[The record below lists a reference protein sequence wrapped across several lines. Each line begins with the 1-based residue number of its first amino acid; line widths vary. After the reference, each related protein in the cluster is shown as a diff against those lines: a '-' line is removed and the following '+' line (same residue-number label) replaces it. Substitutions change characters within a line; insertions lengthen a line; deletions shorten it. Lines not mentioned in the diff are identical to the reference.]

1 MLFPTVRLLNWL
13 IHSKSANTSSLQDP
27 THFVLYLTYPLW
39 GDYYKYFT
47 LMAKVEKTTKQQALH
62 RIKII
67 QGHLRAVEKMIEN
80 DEYCID
86 IVHQSMAVQKA
97 LKRLDMALMKE
108 HLGSC
113 VVEQFQNNQFSKS
126 IDELMTLYEMK

>member
-1 MLFPTVRLLNWL
+1 MKKET
-13 IHSKSANTSSLQDP
+13 
-27 THFVLYLTYPLW
+27 
-39 GDYYKYFT
+39 
-47 LMAKVEKTTKQQALH
+47 KTPKQQALH

-80 DEYCID
+80 DDYCID

-97 LKRLDMALMKE
+97 LKRMDMALMKE
-108 HLGSC
+108 YLGTC